1 MPEQF
6 IIKEGLLQMHR
17 RQLSFLDPAYSYS
30 EKFQYDYL
38 WLLSI
43 GEIIVADRPRKDRTA
58 ILMTNGEII
67 VADRPRK
74 DRTAVLMTNVKIY
87 LPGVDCAQLA
97 ATLVV
102 PLGHSLED
110 DITNA
115 LEAKMLPN
123 GTVLEPQTIQET
135 FVAVPPPN
143 QEGILCGIAGEKHAC

>member
-6 IIKEGLLQMHR
+6 IIKEGLLQMYK

-58 ILMTNGEII
+58 ILMTN
-67 VADRPRK
+67 
-74 DRTAVLMTNVKIY
+74 VKVY
-87 LPGVDCAQLA
+87 LPGVDCAQLVA
-97 ATLVV
+97 VLVV